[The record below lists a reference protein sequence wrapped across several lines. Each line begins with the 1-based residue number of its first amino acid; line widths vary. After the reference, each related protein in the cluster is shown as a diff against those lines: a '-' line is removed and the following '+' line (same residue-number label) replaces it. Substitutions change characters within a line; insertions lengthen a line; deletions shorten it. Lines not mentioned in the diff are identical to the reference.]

1 MAQKKTHQVA
11 GQTKRRA
18 MYGTNVAIAVIAAV
32 AVVILL
38 NWIVSGNLNDARFDW
53 TATRKYSLSDQT
65 YKVLDDLDSDYEI
78 VPLLPRTSAVADAN
92 DAASLQQALDVI
104 DALQPVDK
112 DILVFKRYLSGFS
125 YNDLEY
131 ILRNLDIDTVV
142 IAGASTDNTVL
153 WTAADAFQRRFRTA
167 VLDDVTMVHRES
179 EPPEVQTYA
188 LRIVKNVLRSDVLS
202 LADAMPKYIAASER
216 TQFTA

>member
-1 MAQKKTHQVA
+1 MRT
-11 GQTKRRA
+11 
-18 MYGTNVAIAVIAAV
+18 AVI
-32 AVVILL
+32 ILDMAKGYGWKPGSYGYDMVDRVRAL
-38 NWIVSGNLNDARFDW
+38 
-53 TATRKYSLSDQT
+53 K
-65 YKVLDDLDSDYEI
+65 
-78 VPLLPRTSAVADAN
+78 
-92 DAASLQQALDVI
+92 DAAYDAGVQVLHVNSMRRPSDGLGDVLMGEGKEALDVI
-104 DALQPVDK
+104 EALQPVDK

-153 WTAADAFQRRFRTA
+153 WTAADAFQRRFKTA

-188 LRIVKNVLRSDVLS
+188 LRIVKNVLHSDVLS
-202 LADAMPKYIAASER
+202 LAEAMPKYIAASER
-216 TQFTA
+216 TQFTP